1 MRFEEYESYD
11 ALGLA
16 ALVRGGELKPRELLE
31 AALARAEQRN
41 PGVNAIVIPMWEEG
55 RRVAEAPPEGPFS
68 GVPFLLKDLYALY
81 PGVRTTNGSRL
92 FAEYVPDHENEL
104 VARYRRAGLVVFGKS
119 ASPEFGITTTT
130 ESALFGRTRNPWS
143 LEHSAGGSS
152 GGAAAAVAAGILP
165 AAHASD
171 GGGSIRIPASCC
183 GLFGLKPTRG
193 RIPFGPDAGEG
204 WSGMSTAHAVTR
216 SVRDSAA
223 LLDVV
228 QGADL
233 GAPYASPPRER
244 PFLDEVG
251 AQPGR
256 LRVALQVESWNGSD
270 THPDCVA
277 AARDAAKLCAEL
289 GHEVEEARLR
299 VDAQAFGRA
308 AQVIIAANLRAAV
321 LDRLRELGRELRAD
335 DLEPATR
342 LMFEAAAGADAAEYA
357 RALRVIHALGRQV
370 SQFLATRDV
379 LLTPTLGTP
388 PLPLGRLALSNPDTG
403 SFLRDLLQTVGY
415 TQLLNAS
422 GHPAM
427 SVPLFWNAAGLPI
440 GVQFA
445 ARFGDEA
452 TLFRLAAQLEQ
463 ARPWFERRPPPR

>member
-1 MRFEEYESYD
+1 MRFDDYESYD
-11 ALGLA
+11 ALALA
-16 ALVRGGELKPRELLE
+16 LLVQKRELSPRELLE
-31 AALARAEQRN
+31 AALERAARRN
-41 PGVNAIVIPMWEEG
+41 PAVNAIPIPMHEEA
-55 RRVAEAPPEGPFS
+55 RRVAEAPPEGPFR
-68 GVPFLLKDLYALY
+68 GVPFLLKDLYAMY
-81 PGVRTTNGSRL
+81 PGVRTTHGSRL
-92 FAEYVPDHENEL
+92 FADHVPDHENEL
-104 VARYRRAGLVVFGKS
+104 VARYRRAGLVIFGKS
-119 ASPEFGITTTT
+119 ASPEFGITTST
-130 ESALFGRTRNPWS
+130 ESALFGPTRNPWN

-183 GLFGLKPTRG
+183 GLFGLKPSRG

-228 QGADL
+228 QGEDL
-233 GAPYASPPRER
+233 GAPYASPPRKR
-244 PFLDEVG
+244 PFLAEVG
-251 AQPGR
+251 APPGR
-256 LRVALQVESWNGSD
+256 LRIALQLTSFNGSD
-270 THPDCVA
+270 THPDCAA

-289 GHEVEEARLR
+289 GHEVEEATLAI
-299 VDAQAFGRA
+299 DAAAFGRA
-308 AQVIIAANLRAAV
+308 SQVIIAANLRASV
-321 LDRLRELGRELRAD
+321 LERLAALGRELRDD

-342 LMFEAAAGADAAEYA
+342 LMFEAAKGADAAEYA
-357 RALRVIHALGRQV
+357 RAIRVIHALGRQV
-370 SQFLATRDV
+370 SRFLQERDL

-388 PLPLGRLALSNPDTG
+388 PLPLGRLALTNPGTD
-403 SFLRDLLQTVGY
+403 FMRDLLQTVGY

-427 SVPLFWNAAGLPI
+427 SVPLAWNAAGLPI
-440 GVQFA
+440 GVQFV

-463 ARPWFERRPPPR
+463 ARPWFRRRPAQA